1 MSHWTNKLP
10 HSCKNHEHRGDHSFA
25 ENNFFKRKKK
35 EKASFPLHHSKRH
48 RVHDRGYWHVF
59 NYIDK
64 TNLHI
69 QNKSTL
75 LMQAKNLI

>member
-1 MSHWTNKLP
+1 MSTEEITVLLKII
-10 HSCKNHEHRGDHSFA
+10 SSKE
-25 ENNFFKRKKK
+25 KRKKK
-35 EKASFPLHHSKRH
+35 EKASFPLNHSKRH